1 MATFDISKA
10 GVLEKDFK
18 GVVKL
23 NTKSRFYA
31 QRIVVDKYENIYVL
45 GSEDNVLKL
54 NAKGDIIQRW
64 GPHAS
69 NARHFLYVDAS
80 GCPYIWMPPMQNK
93 SMYKRFDRLGK
104 FLGDGLGLY
113 DQIIEPWYFDSIGNV
128 YGFMERDGSLAVFND
143 SKKILLPLKEDNL
156 AFERWTVDL
165 NGNIYITRDRGQFE
179 VVKLLID

>member
-1 MATFDISKA
+1 
-10 GVLEKDFK
+10 
-18 GVVKL
+18 
-23 NTKSRFYA
+23 
-31 QRIVVDKYENIYVL
+31 
-45 GSEDNVLKL
+45 
-54 NAKGDIIQRW
+54 
-64 GPHAS
+64 
-69 NARHFLYVDAS
+69 
-80 GCPYIWMPPMQNK
+80 MQNK

-113 DQIIEPWYFDSIGNV
+113 DQIIEPWYFDSNGNV